1 MKNLLKFCGPVFVLA
16 LAATAFAEPNHFA
29 EGLRNPPPPRTPE
42 PTPNRGN
49 VAPEV
54 DPNLAIGGF
63 TLLAGTLTVMRSRRR
78 K

>member
-16 LAATAFAEPNHFA
+16 LAATAYAEPIKKSD
-29 EGLRNPPPPRTPE
+29 GWLNPPPPRSPE
-42 PTPNRGN
+42 PAPNRGN

>member
-16 LAATAFAEPNHFA
+16 LAATAYAEPYSKL
-29 EGLRNPPPPRTPE
+29 ESRNPPPPRTPE